1 MFFGCFDVK
10 IIIFALSKLN
20 TMKKLQL
27 LASLVLV
34 LCCFSCSGQGGISK
48 SEKDQIAEVIENHDK
63 TLIFV
68 GAKYCHACKNMLEN
82 NIKPYLEGLEKNN
95 VGIVLIYY
103 GEKDAV
109 ADLMTDNRLILSP
122 NSQFALFIKKDANK
136 TLKSLLKN
144 FKEINAMPIPL
155 LVDKDGYVLNYDKE
169 DGRPSYLEIFQA
181 AK

>member
-1 MFFGCFDVK
+1 MR
-10 IIIFALSKLN
+10 
-20 TMKKLQL
+20 KLQL
-27 LASLVLV
+27 LASLMLV

-48 SEKDQIAEVIENHDK
+48 SEKEQIAEVIGNHDK

-95 VGIVLIYY
+95 VGIVIIYY
-103 GEKDAV
+103 GDKDIV
-109 ADLMTDNRLILSP
+109 ADLKADNRLILSP
-122 NSQFALFIKKDANK
+122 NSQFALSIKRDANK
-136 TLKSLLKN
+136 TFKSLLKD
-144 FKEINAMPIPL
+144 FKETNAMPIPL

-169 DGRPSYLEIFQA
+169 DGHPSYVEIFQA

>member
-1 MFFGCFDVK
+1 M
-10 IIIFALSKLN
+10 
-20 TMKKLQL
+20 
-27 LASLVLV
+27 LV

-48 SEKDQIAEVIENHDK
+48 SEKEQIAEVIEIHDK
-63 TLIFV
+63 TLIFI

-95 VGIVLIYY
+95 VGIVIIYY

-122 NSQFALFIKKDANK
+122 SSQFALFIKKDANK
-136 TLKSLLKN
+136 TLKSLLKD
-144 FKEINAMPIPL
+144 FKETNAMPIPL

-169 DGRPSYLEIFQA
+169 DGHPSYVEIFQS

>member
-1 MFFGCFDVK
+1 
-10 IIIFALSKLN
+10 
-20 TMKKLQL
+20 MKKSLL
-27 LASLVLV
+27 LALASMFVF
-34 LCCFSCSGQGGISK
+34 CCFSCSGQGGISK
-48 SEKDQIAEVIENHDK
+48 SEKEQIAEVIGNHDK

-82 NIKPYLEGLEKNN
+82 NIKPYLEGLEKND
-95 VGIVLIYY
+95 VGIVIIYY

-109 ADLMTDNRLILSP
+109 ADLQTDNRLILSP
-122 NSQFALFIKKDANK
+122 SSQFALFIKKDANK

-144 FKEINAMPIPL
+144 FREINAMPIPL
-155 LVDKDGYVLNYDKE
+155 LVDKDGFVLNYDEE

>member
-1 MFFGCFDVK
+1 M
-10 IIIFALSKLN
+10 
-20 TMKKLQL
+20 
-27 LASLVLV
+27 
-34 LCCFSCSGQGGISK
+34 
-48 SEKDQIAEVIENHDK
+48 IENHDK

-95 VGIVLIYY
+95 VGIVIIYY

-109 ADLMTDNRLILSP
+109 ADLMTDNRLIISP
-122 NSQFALFIKKDANK
+122 SSQFALSIKRDANK
-136 TLKSLLKN
+136 TFKSLLKD
-144 FKEINAMPIPL
+144 FKETNAMPIPL

>member
-1 MFFGCFDVK
+1 MR
-10 IIIFALSKLN
+10 
-20 TMKKLQL
+20 KLQL
-27 LASLVLV
+27 LASLMLV

-48 SEKDQIAEVIENHDK
+48 SEKEQIAKVIENHDK
-63 TLIFV
+63 TLIFI
-68 GAKYCHACKNMLEN
+68 GAKYCHACKNMLES

-95 VGIVLIYY
+95 VGIVIIYY

-122 NSQFALFIKKDANK
+122 SSQFALFIKKDANK
-136 TLKSLLKN
+136 TLKSLLKD
-144 FKEINAMPIPL
+144 FKETNAMPIPL

-169 DGRPSYLEIFQA
+169 DGHPSYVEIFQA

>member
-1 MFFGCFDVK
+1 
-10 IIIFALSKLN
+10 
-20 TMKKLQL
+20 MKKLQL
-27 LASLVLV
+27 LASLLLI

-48 SEKDQIAEVIENHDK
+48 SEKEQIAEVIENHDK

-82 NIKPYLEGLEKNN
+82 NIKPYLEGLEKND
-95 VGIVLIYY
+95 VGIVIIYY

-136 TLKSLLKN
+136 TLKSLLKD
-144 FKEINAMPIPL
+144 FKETNAMPIPL
-155 LVDKDGYVLNYDKE
+155 LVDKDGVVLNYDKE
-169 DGRPSYLEIFQA
+169 DGYPSYSAIFGA

>member
-1 MFFGCFDVK
+1 M
-10 IIIFALSKLN
+10 
-20 TMKKLQL
+20 
-27 LASLVLV
+27 LV

-48 SEKDQIAEVIENHDK
+48 SEKEQIAEVIEIHDK
-63 TLIFV
+63 TLIFI
-68 GAKYCHACKNMLEN
+68 GAKYCPACKNMLEN

-95 VGIVLIYY
+95 VGIVIIYY

-122 NSQFALFIKKDANK
+122 SSQFALFIKKDANK
-136 TLKSLLKN
+136 TLKSLLKD
-144 FKEINAMPIPL
+144 FKETNAMPIPL

-169 DGRPSYLEIFQA
+169 DGHPSYVEIFQS

>member
-1 MFFGCFDVK
+1 MIG
-10 IIIFALSKLN
+10 
-20 TMKKLQL
+20 
-27 LASLVLV
+27 
-34 LCCFSCSGQGGISK
+34 
-48 SEKDQIAEVIENHDK
+48 NHDK

-82 NIKPYLEGLEKNN
+82 NIKPYLEGLEKND

-109 ADLMTDNRLILSP
+109 ADLKTDNRLIIIPS
-122 NSQFALFIKKDANK
+122 SQLALLIKKDANK
-136 TLKSLLKN
+136 TMKSLLKG
-144 FKEINAMPIPL
+144 FKETNAMPIPL

-169 DGRPSYLEIFQA
+169 DGHPSYMEIFQA

>member
-1 MFFGCFDVK
+1 MR
-10 IIIFALSKLN
+10 
-20 TMKKLQL
+20 KLQL
-27 LASLVLV
+27 LASLMLV

-48 SEKDQIAEVIENHDK
+48 SEKEQIAEVIEIHDK
-63 TLIFV
+63 TLIFI
-68 GAKYCHACKNMLEN
+68 GAKYFHACKNMLEN

-95 VGIVLIYY
+95 VGIVIIYY

-122 NSQFALFIKKDANK
+122 SSQFALFIKKDANK
-136 TLKSLLKN
+136 TLKSLLKD
-144 FKEINAMPIPL
+144 FKETNAMPIPL

-169 DGRPSYLEIFQA
+169 DGHPSYVEIFQS

>member
-1 MFFGCFDVK
+1 
-10 IIIFALSKLN
+10 
-20 TMKKLQL
+20 MKKLQL
-27 LASLVLV
+27 LASLL
-34 LCCFSCSGQGGISK
+34 LILYCFSCSGQGGISK
-48 SEKDQIAEVIENHDK
+48 SEKEQIAEVIGNHDK

-82 NIKPYLEGLEKNN
+82 NIKPYLEGLEKND
-95 VGIVLIYY
+95 VGIVIIYY

-109 ADLMTDNRLILSP
+109 ADLQTDNRLILSP
-122 NSQFALFIKKDANK
+122 SSQFALFIKKDANK

-144 FKEINAMPIPL
+144 FREINAMPIPL
-155 LVDKDGYVLNYDKE
+155 LVDKDGFVLNYDEE

>member
-1 MFFGCFDVK
+1 
-10 IIIFALSKLN
+10 
-20 TMKKLQL
+20 MKKSLL
-27 LASLVLV
+27 LALASMFVF
-34 LCCFSCSGQGGISK
+34 CCFSCSGQGGISK
-48 SEKDQIAEVIENHDK
+48 SEKEQIAEVIENHDK

-82 NIKPYLEGLEKNN
+82 NIKPYLEGLEKND
-95 VGIVLIYY
+95 VGIVIIYY
-103 GEKDAV
+103 GEKEVV
-109 ADLMTDNRLILSP
+109 ADLIADNRLILSP

-155 LVDKDGYVLNYDKE
+155 LVDKDGFVLNYDEE
-169 DGRPSYLEIFQA
+169 DGHPSYVEIFQA

>member
-1 MFFGCFDVK
+1 MRK
-10 IIIFALSKLN
+10 QYN
-20 TMKKLQL
+20 NMKKLHL
-27 LASLVLV
+27 LTAFLLMTAV
-34 LCCFSCSGQGGISK
+34 CFSCSGQNGITDKEK
-48 SEKDQIAEVIENHDK
+48 SQIQEVIKNHDK

-82 NIKPYLEGLEKNN
+82 NIKPYLEGLEKND
-95 VGIVLIYY
+95 VGIVIIYY

-122 NSQFALFIKKDANK
+122 SSQFALFIKKDANK

-155 LVDKDGYVLNYDKE
+155 LVDKDGFVLNYDEE
-169 DGRPSYLEIFQA
+169 DGHPSYMEIFQA

>member
-1 MFFGCFDVK
+1 MR
-10 IIIFALSKLN
+10 
-20 TMKKLQL
+20 KLQL
-27 LASLVLV
+27 LAFLMLV

-48 SEKDQIAEVIENHDK
+48 SEKEQIAEVIENHDK

-68 GAKYCHACKNMLEN
+68 GAKYCHACKNMLDN
-82 NIKPYLEGLEKNN
+82 NIKPYIEGLEKNN
-95 VGIVLIYY
+95 VGIVIIYY

-122 NSQFALFIKKDANK
+122 SSQFALFIKKDANK
-136 TLKSLLKN
+136 TLKSLLKD
-144 FKEINAMPIPL
+144 FKETNSMPIPL

-169 DGRPSYLEIFQA
+169 DGYPSYVEIFQA